1 MIKIDPSEIT
11 PKRLYLSRRQFIGSA
26 GVAVAGALTLAACKG
41 NIPTI
46 TTSTTLSTTPS
57 TTPSAGAT
65 TDELGDPLTSYEDIT
80 HYNNYYEFS
89 TNKQSVA
96 RLVADFPTSPWRI
109 EVSGLV
115 NNPQSYTIEDLQ
127 KFQPEERI
135 YRLRCVEAWSMV
147 IPWIGFPLHKLLD
160 DVQPTSEATYVQFTT
175 IYDPKDMPLQGSNLL
190 NWPYVEGL
198 RMDEAMHDLT
208 LMVTGMYGQDLP
220 KQDGAPIRLVVPWKY
235 GFKGIKAIVKIEL
248 VNFQPSTTWMQAGP
262 DEYGFYANVNPNV
275 DHPRWSQATE
285 RRIGE
290 VARRKTLLFNGYE
303 KEVASLYVGMD
314 LKKNF

>member
-1 MIKIDPSEIT
+1 MVKIDPSEVT

-26 GVAVAGALTLAACKG
+26 GAAVVGALALAACKG
-41 NIPTI
+41 NVPGPTA
-46 TTSTTLSTTPS
+46 TPAEP
-57 TTPSAGAT
+57 TYTGPT
-65 TDELGDPLTSYEDIT
+65 TDELGASLTSFQDIT

-89 TNKQSVA
+89 TSKEAVA
-96 RLVADFPTSPWRI
+96 DLVANFPISPWSI

-115 NNPQSYTIEDLQ
+115 NNPKTYTIDDFQ
-127 KFQPEERI
+127 KFQPEQRI

-160 DVQPTSEATYVQFTT
+160 EVQPTSEATHVMFTELF
-175 IYDPKDMPLQGSNLL
+175 DPKNMPMQGSNWLP
-190 NWPYVEGL
+190 WPYIEGL

-208 LMVTGMYGQDLP
+208 LMVTGMYGGPLP

-248 VNFQPSTTWMQAGP
+248 INYQPATLWEQAAP
-262 DEYGFYANVNPNV
+262 TEYGFYANVNPEVN
-275 DHPRWSQATE
+275 HPRWSQATE

-290 VARRKTLLFNGYE
+290 IGRIKTLLFNGYE
-303 KEVASLYVGMD
+303 KEVSSLYAGMD

>member
-1 MIKIDPSEIT
+1 MVKIDPSEVT

-26 GVAVAGALTLAACKG
+26 GAAVVGALALAACKG
-41 NIPTI
+41 NVPGPT
-46 TTSTTLSTTPS
+46 TTPA
-57 TTPSAGAT
+57 TSAAPTYTGPT
-65 TDELGDPLTSYEDIT
+65 TDELGASVTSFQDIT

-89 TNKQSVA
+89 TDKEAVA
-96 RLVADFPTSPWRI
+96 DLVANFPISPWSV

-115 NNPQSYTIEDLQ
+115 KNPKTYTIDDFQ
-127 KFQPEERI
+127 KFQPEQRI

-160 DVQPTSEATYVQFTT
+160 EVQPTSEATHVMFTELF
-175 IYDPKDMPLQGSNLL
+175 DPKVMPMQGSNWLP
-190 NWPYVEGL
+190 WPYIEGL

-208 LMVTGMYGQDLP
+208 LMVTGMYGGPLP

-248 VNFQPSTTWMQAGP
+248 INYQPATLWEQAAP
-262 DEYGFYANVNPNV
+262 TEYGFFANVNPEVN
-275 DHPRWSQATE
+275 HPRWSQATE

-290 VARRKTLLFNGYE
+290 IGRIKTLLFNGYE
-303 KEVASLYVGMD
+303 KEVSSLYAGMD

>member
-1 MIKIDPSEIT
+1 MVKIDPSEIT
-11 PKRLYLSRRQFIGSA
+11 PKSLYLSRRQFIGSA
-26 GVAVAGALTLAACKG
+26 GATIAGALVLAACKG
-41 NIPTI
+41 NLPTA
-46 TTSTTLSTTPS
+46 TASQPPYT
-57 TTPSAGAT
+57 GAT
-65 TDELGDPLTSYEDIT
+65 TDELGTPLTSYNDIT

-89 TNKQSVA
+89 TDKTA
-96 RLVADFPTSPWRI
+96 VADLATNFPTSPWSI

-115 NNPQSYTIEDLQ
+115 SNPKTYSIADLQ
-127 KFQPEERI
+127 QFSPEERI

-147 IPWIGFPLHKLLD
+147 IPWTGFPLHRLLE
-160 DVQPTSEATYVQFTT
+160 DVKPTSDATYVKFTA
-175 IYDPKDMPLQGSNLL
+175 ILDNKDMPLQGSNFLP
-190 NWPYVEGL
+190 WPYHEGL

-208 LMVTGMYGQDLP
+208 LMVTGMYGSDLP

-248 VNFQPSTTWMQAGP
+248 VNYQPTTLWVEADP
-262 DEYGFYANVNPNV
+262 NEYGFYANVNPNV

-290 VARRKTLLFNGYE
+290 VGRMKTLMFNGYE
-303 KEVASLYVGMD
+303 NEVASLYAGMD

>member
-1 MIKIDPSEIT
+1 MVKVDPSEIT
-11 PKRLYLSRRQFIGSA
+11 PKSLYLSRRQFIGSA
-26 GVAVAGALTLAACKG
+26 GVTLAGALALAACKG
-41 NIPTI
+41 NLPTA
-46 TTSTTLSTTPS
+46 TASQPPYTGT
-57 TTPSAGAT
+57 T
-65 TDELGDPLTSYEDIT
+65 TDELGAPLTSFNDIT

-89 TNKQSVA
+89 TDKSAVSDLATN
-96 RLVADFPTSPWRI
+96 FPISPWSI

-115 NNPQSYTIEDLQ
+115 SNPKTYTIADLQ
-127 KFQPEERI
+127 QFAPEERV

-160 DVQPTSEATYVQFTT
+160 DVKPTSDATYVKFTS
-175 IYDPKDMPLQGSNLL
+175 IYDPKDMPMQGSSLL
-190 NWPYVEGL
+190 SWPYVEGL
-198 RMDEAMHDLT
+198 RMDEAIHDLT
-208 LMVTGMYGQDLP
+208 LMVTGMYGGALP

-248 VNFQPSTTWMQAGP
+248 VNSQPSSTWMQAAP
-262 DEYGFYANVNPNV
+262 NEYGFYANVNPNV

-290 VARRKTLLFNGYE
+290 VGRMKTLMFNGYE
-303 KEVASLYVGMD
+303 KEVASLYAGMD